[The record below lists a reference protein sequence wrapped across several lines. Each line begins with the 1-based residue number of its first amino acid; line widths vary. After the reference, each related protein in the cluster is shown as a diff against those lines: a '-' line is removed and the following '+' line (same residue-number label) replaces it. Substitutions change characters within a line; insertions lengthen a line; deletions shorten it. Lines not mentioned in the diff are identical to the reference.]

1 MSRKIIGPSS
11 LFDIS
16 LGKYILRK
24 DVYYAK
30 SMIIKRDKKHF
41 ETNHDLI
48 EEKDGIV
55 TLKIPIAQ
63 EGSEGITLREL
74 FRNSLFDL
82 LSPKIDENIQRDFF
96 LYKRFIWGMDL
107 NPNFYRY
114 IVKQTKDLEWVK
126 NHRSELAYLLLFD
139 ILSEQAPTIQ
149 GANIELKQDYQ
160 NEDRTRQRR
169 LLRNEYYPELFF
181 EPTKYFER
189 GGDERVGNY
198 STLFTENLNFGE
210 EYMEAFQLTMALN
223 QQVSTHLPSQKE
235 NEWWDHQQAYIKM
248 VSAEE
253 VRDIINF
260 GTELNEILDR
270 VQLRISWWG
279 GDRKLIVDEIRRKT
293 DIIEEFR
300 ALLNMAVYLRW
311 FNRKTPEAR
320 QRLLEKKRRLSYTKS
335 EAQEIA
341 PLLMEYCD
349 DPELVS
355 AYLYFGAKAFSAI
368 GKPQYAELLMNERRK
383 Q

>member
-235 NEWWDHQQAYIKM
+235 NEWWEHQQAYIKM

-341 PLLMEYCD
+341 PRLMEYCD

>member
-235 NEWWDHQQAYIKM
+235 NEWWEHQQAYIKM